1 MDLSKLNRRT
11 FLQASAA
18 AGLAAAVE
26 SSAAEG
32 LVKTKA
38 APAARTIEGETKI
51 VKTCCRACIHNC
63 AVLAHVRNGRVVKLE
78 GNPDYPMSHGSMCA
92 KGLAG
97 ISALYHPN
105 RNKYPLMRVGKRG
118 ENKWK
123 RISWKEAIDTI
134 AGKME
139 EVRREYGA
147 ESVLFST
154 GGGGNPAFRGIPRVA
169 NAFGTPN
176 FYEPGCAQ
184 CFLPRTRLPHDVR
197 RPDDVDRRRT
207 GA

>member
-139 EVRREYGA
+139 EVRREY
-147 ESVLFST
+147 VP
-154 GGGGNPAFRGIPRVA
+154 NPSSSRRAVAATPHSAAFRALRMPSA
-169 NAFGTPN
+169 
-176 FYEPGCAQ
+176 
-184 CFLPRTRLPHDVR
+184 
-197 RPDDVDRRRT
+197 RRT
-207 GA
+207 STSRAAPSASCRARSPTT

>member
-63 AVLAHVRNGRVVKLE
+63 AVLAHVRN
-78 GNPDYPMSHGSMCA
+78 A
-92 KGLAG
+92 
-97 ISALYHPN
+97 
-105 RNKYPLMRVGKRG
+105 
-118 ENKWK
+118 W
-123 RISWKEAIDTI
+123 
-134 AGKME
+134 
-139 EVRREYGA
+139 
-147 ESVLFST
+147 
-154 GGGGNPAFRGIPRVA
+154 
-169 NAFGTPN
+169 
-176 FYEPGCAQ
+176 
-184 CFLPRTRLPHDVR
+184 
-197 RPDDVDRRRT
+197 
-207 GA
+207 

>member
-11 FLQASAA
+11 FLQALAA

-123 RISWKEAIDTI
+123 RISLSLIHI
-134 AGKME
+134 
-139 EVRREYGA
+139 
-147 ESVLFST
+147 
-154 GGGGNPAFRGIPRVA
+154 
-169 NAFGTPN
+169 
-176 FYEPGCAQ
+176 
-184 CFLPRTRLPHDVR
+184 
-197 RPDDVDRRRT
+197 
-207 GA
+207 